1 MELIEGSIETLSHS
15 LDTLWDRLCK
25 LERAVEDLR
34 EEHEALVEGVRYL
47 HSQRI
52 HDEPQVQQT
61 TEEFVRVRHGKWEYD
76 EETAGFKCTE
86 CGKRIYGMT
95 LEIGSGDIKYC
106 PNCGARMED
115 EDDIK

>member
-15 LDTLWDRLCK
+15 LDTLWDRFCK

-47 HSQRI
+47 HSQII

-61 TEEFVRVRHGKWEYD
+61 TEEFVRVVRCKNCVWYVNVPDSQISDRCKNEDGLYD
-76 EETAGFKCTE
+76 PKPDDYCMYGE
-86 CGKRIYGMT
+86 KR
-95 LEIGSGDIKYC
+95 ENEK
-106 PNCGARMED
+106 AH
-115 EDDIK
+115 